1 MTAPRYTLAW
11 APLPGTLGWLAG
23 SHWLGRCAAQLRPLP
38 QLDIAEVPPEVLHL
52 LTASPRQWGWRAAWA
67 PSFAL
72 AEGTNWLTL
81 QATVHRLATQWQPM
95 ALPPLQVVRHAGALA
110 LAPAPGHRSHQA
122 LNAWATQC
130 QQALQAIAAPQ
141 PKSQVS
147 HEAGDDTPWTF
158 HLPLTGPL
166 HLVQPPL
173 QDVVEDVAQ
182 QFFAD
187 LPPQHID
194 SLALFSQKH
203 PQDDFVLLDHFELA
217 PAPALSL
224 TTP

>member
-1 MTAPRYTLAW
+1 M
-11 APLPGTLGWLAG
+11 
-23 SHWLGRCAAQLRPLP
+23 
-38 QLDIAEVPPEVLHL
+38 LHL
-52 LTASPRQWGWRAAWA
+52 LTARPRQWGWRAAWA

-72 AEGTNWLTL
+72 AEGTDWLTL

-122 LNAWATQC
+122 LTAWATQC

-141 PKSQVS
+141 PDDAAAP
-147 HEAGDDTPWTF
+147 EAPWTF

-166 HLVQPPL
+166 HLMQPPL

>member
-11 APLPGTLGWLAG
+11 APQPGTLGWLAG

-52 LTASPRQWGWRAAWA
+52 LTARPRQWGWRAAWA

-72 AEGTNWLTL
+72 AEGKDWLTL
-81 QATVHRLATQWQPM
+81 QATVHRLAIQWQPM

-110 LAPAPGHRSHQA
+110 LAPAPGHRTHAA
-122 LNAWATQC
+122 LNAWAAQC
-130 QQALQAIAAPQ
+130 QQALQAIAALQ
-141 PKSQVS
+141 PDGAAAP
-147 HEAGDDTPWTF
+147 EALWTF

-173 QDVVEDVAQ
+173 QTVVEDVAQ